1 MDKEWTRR
9 GDDAGKM
16 CSEGD
21 PNFLFLFS
29 FASFFVV
36 LEYYRIE
43 SYSDY
48 VTLHIQEFLH
58 MLEYRSY
65 TCKKNIEIS

>member
-1 MDKEWTRR
+1 MMQVRCAAKETLI
-9 GDDAGKM
+9 
-16 CSEGD
+16 
-21 PNFLFLFS
+21 FFS
-29 FASFFVV
+29 YFHSRVFFVV